1 MAAGFIHMI
10 EEALRQFSALSQQ
23 TLPPLSKFSYRANL
37 QNDGDS
43 IPLSCEMLASA
54 EARHGTRG
62 EPMLRCFVLLLGGA
76 SCEFSQT
83 DDVGMIVVPA
93 VASRRLPKSGAP
105 AR

>member
-54 EARHGTRG
+54 EAGTG
-62 EPMLRCFVLLLGGA
+62 LRA
-76 SCEFSQT
+76 SLCSAASSFCW
-83 DDVGMIVVPA
+83 VVHPVNSA
-93 VASRRLPKSGAP
+93 
-105 AR
+105 

>member
-43 IPLSCEMLASA
+43 VPLSRETLASA
-54 EARHGTRG
+54 EAGTGLGRAYA
-62 EPMLRCFVLLLGGA
+62 PLLRP
-76 SCEFSQT
+76 S
-83 DDVGMIVVPA
+83 VGWCI
-93 VASRRLPKSGAP
+93 L
-105 AR
+105 